1 MRLARG
7 GLTVAAAAWMLG
19 LFVRADAQS
28 IRIPDFRNEPP
39 ASVSGPRPGESCERC
54 GVITSIRQVQNR
66 RPVPVPQ
73 SLQTNPVDQ
82 GPGSSVLVG
91 AVIALP
97 TGDGPGSQ
105 PYVGGVGTPEMR
117 ERFTETSY
125 EMGIRLDT
133 GGYTQVT
140 RQDGAR
146 YRVGDRV
153 RVMGTQLELL
163 AP

>member
-1 MRLARG
+1 MRG
-7 GLTVAAAAWMLG
+7 VAGSVMAACAIG
-19 LFVRADAQS
+19 LFLRAEAQS

-39 ASVSGPRPGESCERC
+39 AAVPGPRVGEACERC
-54 GVITSIRQVQNR
+54 GVINSIRQVSTQ
-66 RPVPVPQ
+66 RPVPIPQ

-91 AVIALP
+91 AIIALP
-97 TGDGPGSQ
+97 TGEGGR
-105 PYVGGVGTPEMR
+105 PYVGGVGTPEMQA
-117 ERFTETSY
+117 RFTETSY
-125 EMGIRLDT
+125 EIVIRLDA

-140 RQDGAR
+140 RQDGGH

>member
-1 MRLARG
+1 MRLTRG
-7 GLTVAAAAWMLG
+7 VLAVAAAAWTLG
-19 LFVRADAQS
+19 LFVRADAQT
-28 IRIPDFRNEPP
+28 IRIPDFRNERP
-39 ASVSGPRPGESCERC
+39 AAATGPGAGEKCERC
-54 GVITSIRQVQNR
+54 GVITSIRQVQAR
-66 RPVPVPQ
+66 RPVPVPP

-97 TGDGPGSQ
+97 TGEGPGNQ

-140 RQDGAR
+140 RQDGGR